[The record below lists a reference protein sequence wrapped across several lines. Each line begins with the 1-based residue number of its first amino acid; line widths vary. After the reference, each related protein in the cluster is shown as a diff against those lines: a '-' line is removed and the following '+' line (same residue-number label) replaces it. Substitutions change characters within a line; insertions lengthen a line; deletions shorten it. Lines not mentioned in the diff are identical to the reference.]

1 MAEENVNAESLKD
14 WAPAAKNTEANQNA
28 AGNGSGGKG
37 AKAVNLA
44 KSAKGVG
51 DSLVSSVGN
60 SASSAG
66 GSDSSY
72 GGAVNNSDDVSGGI
86 QNDMS
91 KAKNDTDQV
100 LKRFLNEKGK
110 SRLQNKNDKLN
121 SAGQN
126 PGSAA
131 EKLQQDMNS
140 VGGGVSGKGDNGNG
154 AAAKAAGS
162 KGAKGIATGKTSGKM
177 AKGGKATGA
186 ADKKAFTSLISAIA
200 SNPIILAIIGLVVL
214 LIVLILFLGTMVED
228 QENKQSGNYAGNTT
242 PANSEQLNSIAQTW
256 TGMYYQKYS
265 EMSVYANVDL
275 SHVKN
280 PDIAGC
286 DSSGEYVDGC
296 SGMSYQDLTSVDPHS
311 IDETKLYQEGTQDWI
326 DKKIQDINGSEK
338 YLQLSAG
345 SLLELDSKLNDGFM
359 NPEQFIR
366 PTYTNCFADDFDW
379 DDTSNDKDGDGKV
392 TWKDCQVQN
401 TDEDGNAVDMVAD
414 DDSNN

>member
-1 MAEENVNAESLKD
+1 MAEENINAESLKEG
-14 WAPAAKNTEANQNA
+14 ASAAENTEANQKA
-28 AGNGSGGKG
+28 AGNKSGGNG

-51 DSLVSSVGN
+51 ESLVNNVGS

-86 QNDMS
+86 QNEMN
-91 KAKNDTDQV
+91 KAKNTGDQV
-100 LKRFLNEKGK
+100 LNRFLNEKGK
-110 SRLQNKNDKLN
+110 QRLQNKNDKLN

-126 PGSAA
+126 SGSAA
-131 EKLQQDMNS
+131 EKLQKDMNS
-140 VGGGVSGKGDNGNG
+140 TGGGVSGKGVPGSEST
-154 AAAKAAGS
+154 AKAAGA
-162 KGAKGIATGKTSGKM
+162 KGASTGKAAGK
-177 AKGGKATGA
+177 AAQGGKAAGA
-186 ADKKAFTSLISAIA
+186 AVKKAFTSLISAIA
-200 SNPIILAIIGLVVL
+200 SNPIILAIIGVVVL
-214 LIVLILFLGTMVED
+214 LVILIIFLGAMVKD
-228 QENKQSGNYAGNTT
+228 QDDKQSGNYAGNTT

-280 PDIAGC
+280 PDIDGC
-286 DSSGEYVDGC
+286 DSSGDFVDGC
-296 SGMSYQDLTSVDPHS
+296 SGMSYQDLTSVDPNS

-345 SLLELDSKLNDGFM
+345 ALSEHLHRSHPRPLTGGCL
-359 NPEQFIR
+359 PEGRAEWLQL
-366 PTYTNCFADDFDW
+366 
-379 DDTSNDKDGDGKV
+379 
-392 TWKDCQVQN
+392 
-401 TDEDGNAVDMVAD
+401 
-414 DDSNN
+414 